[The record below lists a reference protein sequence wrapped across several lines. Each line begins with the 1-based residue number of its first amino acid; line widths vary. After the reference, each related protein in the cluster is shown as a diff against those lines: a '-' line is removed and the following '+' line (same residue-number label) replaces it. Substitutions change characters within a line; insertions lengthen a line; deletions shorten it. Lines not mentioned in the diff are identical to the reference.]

1 MTRCV
6 CVCVR
11 VWVCST
17 HMSIKNHHHQQHMH
31 TNTRTSACSQSQRC
45 ASWLVSHS
53 RHTHMQITRAPSI
66 PWGGGTECPRPPS
79 LPPCNAPPPNKP
91 LALAWRPCLRAP
103 AGSQSVRVCAV
114 SHTLRP
120 RAQRAM
126 CANHDE
132 EGTCV
137 HGLAT
142 VAPLPPSACRRGM
155 ACGMACG
162 VCGCA
167 ALAHAHIYKA
177 RQDACAGQPLARARE
192 SAYSEV
198 TAPTPP
204 TVRFAA
210 DTGAQG
216 EGRLHAL
223 LAGGATNVSHHA
235 TQTQKCTPHHA
246 PKMHRQDTG
255 RITCCYLCWTTH
267 RSYNCCSLRGSKR
280 AASGQ
285 TANKGA

>member
-6 CVCVR
+6 CVRACVG
-11 VWVCST
+11 VQ
-17 HMSIKNHHHQQHMH
+17 HAHEHQESS
-31 TNTRTSACSQSQRC
+31 SA
-45 ASWLVSHS
+45 AAHAHK
-53 RHTHMQITRAPSI
+53 HTHQCLFTESEMRLLVGLSLQAHAHANHQSPIHSLGRWDRVPS
-66 PWGGGTECPRPPS
+66 PP
-79 LPPCNAPPPNKP
+79 LPPPLQCPPPNKP

-198 TAPTPP
+198 TALTPP

-216 EGRLHAL
+216 KGRLHAL

-255 RITCCYLCWTTH
+255 RITCCYLCRTTH